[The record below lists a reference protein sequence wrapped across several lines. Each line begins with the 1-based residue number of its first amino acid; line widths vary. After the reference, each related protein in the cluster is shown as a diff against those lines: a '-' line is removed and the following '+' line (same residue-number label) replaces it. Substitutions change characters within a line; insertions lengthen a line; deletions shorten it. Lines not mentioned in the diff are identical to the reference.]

1 MPGVGIFSFSL
12 YIYSMYLEIL
22 CKQKKIILPPIM
34 EGVLSTQK
42 ELSLWYF
49 KYGGK

>member
-1 MPGVGIFSFSL
+1 
-12 YIYSMYLEIL
+12 MYLEIL
-22 CKQKKIILPPIM
+22 CNQKKIMLPPLS

-49 KYGGK
+49 NMGENEGRNTIGLIMDV